1 LKRRVSAEA
10 RPPCALCRPHG
21 PGATP
26 FRVVRQTRRGLLPW
40 TSCAPVALTKG
51 RPAMSG
57 GAGGAGG
64 EEGGLYPIAVLI
76 DELKH
81 EDVQLR
87 LNSIK
92 RLDTIAT
99 ALGVERTRT
108 ELIPFL
114 NESVDDDDEVLL
126 VLAEEL
132 GNFVDY
138 VGGPSHAHTLLVPL
152 EGLATVEEMTVRE
165 KAVGS
170 LNAVCKALPDED
182 LMEHFVPLLH
192 KLATK
197 DWFTARISACGLFA
211 AAYSRIDDASQRE
224 LRKWFASLC
233 RDDAPMVRRAA
244 SSALAGFVER
254 LSAEEAQGELLPLAA
269 TLSSDEQDSVR
280 LLAVENCVALCGVL
294 NAPAQVPH
302 VLPMV
307 LRLAG
312 DKSWRVRWSVANKI
326 TELLDV
332 FATDAARRQLVD
344 AFEALLRDTEAEV
357 RSSAAGKVTDVA
369 EKAGPEVTVS
379 KLIPQITRLV
389 TDDSEHVRAS
399 LAKVIMGCA
408 AVLGKDQTIV
418 HLLPRFLELLKD
430 STSDVRL
437 NLISKLED
445 VNSVIGVDLLSNS
458 LLPAIME
465 LAEDKQWRV
474 RLAIIEFMPLL
485 AGQLGQE
492 FFEARELTNLCLLWL
507 GDSVHAVRET
517 AANTLAQL
525 TTVFG
530 SDWAAAAIVPRIRT
544 LNEDP
549 NYLLRMTSLAVARA
563 LADAVSQDHLHS
575 VVLPS
580 VLAMARDPVPN
591 VRFMVAKVLKDIIP
605 KMEARIVA
613 SQAKPC
619 LQTLSSDSDL
629 DVKYYASQALAVI

>member
-1 LKRRVSAEA
+1 
-10 RPPCALCRPHG
+10 
-21 PGATP
+21 
-26 FRVVRQTRRGLLPW
+26 
-40 TSCAPVALTKG
+40 
-51 RPAMSG
+51 M
-57 GAGGAGG
+57 
-64 EEGGLYPIAVLI
+64 YPIAILI

-99 ALGVERTRT
+99 ALGVERTRS

-132 GNFVDY
+132 GRFVDF
-138 VGGPSHAHTLLVPL
+138 VGGPAHAHTLLVPL

-165 KAVGS
+165 KAVAS
-170 LNAVCKALPDED
+170 LNTVCAALPDAD

-211 AAYSRIDDASQRE
+211 EPYGRLEAASQRE
-224 LRKWFASLC
+224 LRQWFASLC

-244 SSALAGFVER
+244 SSALASFAQQ
-254 LSAEEAQGELLPLAA
+254 LSPEDAQSELLPLAA

-280 LLAVENCVALCGVL
+280 LLAIENCVALCGVL

-312 DKSWRVRWSVANKI
+312 DKSWRVRWSVANRI
-326 TELLDV
+326 TELLDA

-344 AFEALLRDTEAEV
+344 AYEALLRDTEAEV

-369 EKAGPEVTVS
+369 EKAGADVTVS
-379 KLIPQITRLV
+379 KLVPQISRLV
-389 TDDSEHVRAS
+389 SDDSEHVRAS

-408 AVLGKDQTIV
+408 RVLGKDQTIV

-445 VNSVIGVDLLSNS
+445 VNSVIGVELLSNS

-485 AGQLGQE
+485 ARQLGYD
-492 FFEARELTNLCLLWL
+492 FFESRDLGKLCLLWL
-507 GDSVHAVRET
+507 SDSVHSVRFM
-517 AANTLAQL
+517 AASNLAQL
-525 TTVFG
+525 TRVFG
-530 SDWAAAAIVPRIRT
+530 SEWAASTVIPHIRILT
-544 LNEDP
+544 GDA
-549 NYLLRMTSLAVARA
+549 NYLLRMTALGAARA
-563 LADAVSQDHLHS
+563 IADAVAPEDLNGL
-575 VVLPS
+575 VLPAI
-580 VLAMARDPVPN
+580 LGMARDSVPN
-591 VRFMVAKVLKDIIP
+591 IRFSVAKVLKELIP
-605 KMEARIVA
+605 TMDASVVA
-613 SQAKPC
+613 SQVKPC
-619 LQTLSSDSDL
+619 LQSLATDSDL
-629 DVKYYASQALAVI
+629 DVQYYAGQALSVI